1 MNAIQ
6 TSDDTECT
14 AFSVAC
20 KNGHKDVV
28 QPLLDSEDKNIEL
41 NARDNEGYTQ
51 FMIACEFG
59 QKDVVQLLLDHLEDI
74 HIYIINPHPEFVCV
88 FAPVQPKPLDL

>member
-28 QPLLDSEDKNIEL
+28 QLLLDSEGKNIEL

-74 HIYIINPHPEFVCV
+74 YIDFKFKKQNRRHCIYDFLRPWT
-88 FAPVQPKPLDL
+88 